1 MGYCPRLDIGRPRRP
16 LDSSR
21 PSRGAFPR
29 GKTGGVELFCVSR
42 WDKEPPPK
50 KMGALAEKL
59 HTRWVKGGGF
69 NVARWGRAAALRLPP
84 PRPRSGRTDARSG
97 SSGLSGK
104 NADQGAKTG
113 RKPTPQDPALKRP
126 SMRRK
131 LSAGKRPS
139 RGCKAR
145 QNAAQAVA
153 FRQEDGLPGQTWPF
167 TIMAIMRTGFW
178 THHVQ
183 CRPWTLIHPAPV

>member
-59 HTRWVKGGGF
+59 HTRWVKG
-69 NVARWGRAAALRLPP
+69 ARKWDTWPARCPAQTTSWPRGHPGTKPP
-84 PRPRSGRTDARSG
+84 
-97 SSGLSGK
+97 LSGWGG
-104 NADQGAKTG
+104 QGGQNGGQGGKTD
-113 RKPTPQDPALKRP
+113 RKPAPQDPALKRAQNGC
-126 SMRRK
+126 K
-131 LSAGKRPS
+131 LSGHKWVRQGEETP
-139 RGCKAR
+139 
-145 QNAAQAVA
+145 QNAIQAA
-153 FRQEDGLPGQTWPF
+153 CSP
-167 TIMAIMRTGFW
+167 
-178 THHVQ
+178 
-183 CRPWTLIHPAPV
+183 PVPRFSR